1 MSDALDNRT
10 LGVMN
15 VLIAAGLPD
24 AAKVMQQL
32 WKERTLAVDALVHI
46 RDWDLMHAEA
56 LSVERAH
63 SIAAETLET
72 VGE

>member
-15 VLIAAGLPD
+15 VLIGAGLPD

-32 WKERTLAVDALVHI
+32 WKERALLVDAMLRI

-56 LSVERAH
+56 FTGERAQE
-63 SIAAETLET
+63 IAETILES

>member
-15 VLIAAGLPD
+15 VLISAGLPD

-56 LSVERAH
+56 LSVKRAQE
-63 SIAAETLET
+63 IAEATLES